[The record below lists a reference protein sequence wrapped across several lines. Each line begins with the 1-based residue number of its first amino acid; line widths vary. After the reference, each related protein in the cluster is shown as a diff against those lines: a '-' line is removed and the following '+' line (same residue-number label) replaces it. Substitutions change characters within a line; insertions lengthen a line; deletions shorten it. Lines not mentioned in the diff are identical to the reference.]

1 MRLGGNAILLKDVH
15 LKKAGTPISVW
26 LVGSVISLR
35 DVHPWKVYACAL
47 HVASR
52 KPQSAS
58 DKPGHKVEH
67 VTRRV

>member
-35 DVHPWKVYACAL
+35 DVHPEKVPF
-47 HVASR
+47 HVEGIRVRMSRVASPNQHPTSR
-52 KPQSAS
+52 
-58 DKPGHKVEH
+58 G
-67 VTRRV
+67 TR